1 MPILQSWDVSQRSCR
16 ERRPTAA
23 IRHRICT
30 LWRVVYQKKKIGYLC
45 LLLLASGGW
54 IAVASR
60 QTGAAAGRRMENSA
74 AGSSVL
80 RDASFSS
87 DPDLSSGPSLSLG
100 GGELFLKM
108 MLSVGLVLGLGG
120 AALYVS
126 KRVLPRVTQ
135 RTGKEI
141 HILETTCLGPRKAL
155 HLVEVGGQ
163 RLLIASTSDHVTML
177 TTVNETWPGAPN
189 AEFRVGEPQDLP
201 RAEMAEAVKA

>member
-60 QTGAAAGRRMENSA
+60 QTGTAAEQGTAPAAA
-74 AGSSVL
+74 SSPVL
-80 RDASFSS
+80 RDSSLSS
-87 DPDLSSGPSLSLG
+87 DSALPPGPSLSLG
-100 GGELFLKM
+100 NGELFLKM

-120 AALYVS
+120 AALYLS
-126 KRVLPRVTQ
+126 RKVLPKVTQ
-135 RTGKEI
+135 RSGKEI
-141 HILETTCLGPRKAL
+141 HLLETVCLGPRKAL

-163 RLLIASTSDHVTML
+163 RLLIASTSDHVAML
-177 TTVNETWPGAPN
+177 TTLNETWLGAPN